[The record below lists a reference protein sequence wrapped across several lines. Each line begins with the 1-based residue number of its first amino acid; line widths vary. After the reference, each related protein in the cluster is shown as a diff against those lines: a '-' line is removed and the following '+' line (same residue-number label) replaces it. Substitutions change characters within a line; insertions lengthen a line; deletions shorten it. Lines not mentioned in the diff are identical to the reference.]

1 MFAASNPALEKSL
14 RVLYDKVY
22 FQNGEQAVSKK
33 FVGFWN
39 VSVILTYIELCVAV
53 GSICA
58 AADGKIWPAVIGLTL
73 CGLCD
78 MFDGKIAR
86 ATKRTKDAEVFGIQ
100 IDSLCDLV
108 SFGVLPSAIGHA
120 MGITGAAMAV
130 LMFYTLCAVI
140 RLGYFN
146 VTEQKRQETT
156 SENRT
161 SFEGL
166 PVTWS
171 AVIVPLVS
179 LIRLANESIMPWVMG
194 AVLFIV
200 GFCFIARIRVKKPQ
214 I

>member
-1 MFAASNPALEKSL
+1 MDSAAS
-14 RVLYDKVY
+14 
-22 FQNGEQAVSKK
+22 
-33 FVGFWN
+33 
-39 VSVILTYIELCVAV
+39 
-53 GSICA
+53 
-58 AADGKIWPAVIGLTL
+58 
-73 CGLCD
+73 
-78 MFDGKIAR
+78 DGKIAR

-120 MGITGAAMAV
+120 MGITGVAMAV

-171 AVIVPLVS
+171 APFSRDHWLALAQNSSGVIPNCG
-179 LIRLANESIMPWVMG
+179 IRQKSCIS
-194 AVLFIV
+194 
-200 GFCFIARIRVKKPQ
+200 
-214 I
+214 

>member
-1 MFAASNPALEKSL
+1 M
-14 RVLYDKVY
+14 
-22 FQNGEQAVSKK
+22 SKK

-39 VSVILTYIELCVAV
+39 VSVILTYIELCIAV

-58 AADGKIWPAVIGLTL
+58 AADGKIWPAVIGLAL

-108 SFGVLPSAIGHA
+108 SFGVLPSALGHA
-120 MGITGAAMAV
+120 MGINGWGMAV

-179 LIRLANESIMPWVMG
+179 LLSLWFAPAMPWIMG
-194 AVLFIV
+194 AVLGV
-200 GFCFIARIRVKKPQ
+200 TGFCFIARIKVKKPQ

>member
-1 MFAASNPALEKSL
+1 M
-14 RVLYDKVY
+14 
-22 FQNGEQAVSKK
+22 
-33 FVGFWN
+33 
-39 VSVILTYIELCVAV
+39 
-53 GSICA
+53 
-58 AADGKIWPAVIGLTL
+58 
-73 CGLCD
+73 
-78 MFDGKIAR
+78 
-86 ATKRTKDAEVFGIQ
+86 
-100 IDSLCDLV
+100 

-120 MGITGAAMAV
+120 MGVTGAAMAV

-179 LIRLANESIMPWVMG
+179 LVRLANESIMPWVMG
-194 AVLFIV
+194 GVLFIV

>member
-1 MFAASNPALEKSL
+1 M
-14 RVLYDKVY
+14 
-22 FQNGEQAVSKK
+22 
-33 FVGFWN
+33 
-39 VSVILTYIELCVAV
+39 
-53 GSICA
+53 
-58 AADGKIWPAVIGLTL
+58 
-73 CGLCD
+73 
-78 MFDGKIAR
+78 
-86 ATKRTKDAEVFGIQ
+86 
-100 IDSLCDLV
+100 

-120 MGITGAAMAV
+120 MGITGVAMAV

-179 LIRLANESIMPWVMG
+179 LVRLANESIMPWVMG
-194 AVLFIV
+194 GVLFIV
-200 GFCFIARIRVKKPQ
+200 GFCFIARIRVKEARRSERKRKR
-214 I
+214 ILTVFDSFSRSCSSGATRSSRASFRGRSATISCSS